1 MNSDVDFCFL
11 SDAMETLR
19 AYPIGRKNVNQVV
32 DVITH
37 SNEPLA
43 VWQVLN
49 RLIRAFGGARW
60 GATYKLAQAMIAG
73 AVTINQLGFVEVTHG

>member
-32 DVITH
+32 VTPSDR
-37 SNEPLA
+37 PLA
-43 VWQVLN
+43 VWRALG

-60 GATYKLAQAMIAG
+60 GATYNLAQAMIAG
-73 AVTINQLGFVEVTHG
+73 AVTINSDGFVEVYNG